1 MATLFVFSVMG
12 ILASLSSVKILDAF
26 NPIEDTFSDLEITDI
41 VFSQIRNNPPPDTSI
56 VLINIG
62 NLPRAGIAR
71 QLEIIRQ
78 YEPKAVG
85 FDVFFFNTKEDTLAD
100 MYLSQQLALTKNL
113 VTAARLERDDQGIFS
128 ILHHSD
134 SLFVQNGKI
143 GFANLNTNAAF
154 QQDYKTSRVF
164 PVSWQIGDQT
174 LYPLSIELA
183 RIMNPAKVEKFLQRG
198 NETETINYRGN
209 VADIYRSTH
218 TATAFYALDTEEVL
232 REEFNPEMIRGK
244 LVIFGFL
251 GNKINDTSWDD
262 RFYTPLN
269 KKYAGKTN
277 PDMFGAVIHANII
290 SMILH
295 ENYINTL
302 DDRKGYGFLLA
313 VLLCFFNI
321 TLFSV
326 VHLKTRNYYDV
337 ITKSFQVLEVIFL
350 LYLSII
356 ALNYF
361 SFKIGLTVSITAI
374 ILSGDLLEIYYNS
387 FGSIKNKIKKL
398 IAYVRSVANR
408 PSLKKH
414 NQLGKQEN
422 DSQLPIPY

>member
-1 MATLFVFSVMG
+1 MLKKKTFWRDNILATLFVFGIMG
-12 ILASLSSVKILDAF
+12 FLASLSNVKLFDAF
-26 NPIEDTFSDLEITDI
+26 NPIEETFSDLEMTDI
-41 VFSQIRNNPPPDTSI
+41 VFSQIRNNPPPDTNI

-78 YEPKAVG
+78 HKPQAVG
-85 FDVFFFNTKEDTLAD
+85 FDVFFFNPTADTLGD
-100 MYLSQQLALTKNL
+100 LYLSQQLAQTKNL
-113 VTAARLERDDQGIFS
+113 VMAARLERDDQGEFTVF
-128 ILHHSD
+128 HHSD
-134 SLFVQNGKI
+134 SLFIHSSEI

-164 PVSWQIGDQT
+164 PVSWQINGQT
-174 LYPLSIELA
+174 FYPFSIELA
-183 RIMNPAKVEKFLQRG
+183 RLMDPDKTEKFLARG

-218 TATAFYALDTEEVL
+218 TAMAFYALDAEEVL
-232 REEFNPEMIRGK
+232 REEFNPDMIRDK
-244 LVIFGFL
+244 VVIFGYL

-295 ENYINTL
+295 EDYINTL
-302 DDRKGYGFLLA
+302 NDKQGWGLLLA
-313 VLLCFFNI
+313 IFLCFINI
-321 TLFSV
+321 TVFSI
-326 VHLKTRNYYDV
+326 VHYKYHDYYDV
-337 ITKSFQVLEVIFL
+337 ITKSMQVLEVLLL

-361 SFKIGLTVSITAI
+361 SFKLGLTVSITAI

-387 FGSIKNKIKKL
+387 FGPIKSRLRKITL
-398 IAYVRSVANR
+398 YVRSRRKPPPV
-408 PSLKKH
+408 PKST
-414 NQLGKQEN
+414 
-422 DSQLPIPY
+422 